1 MAVLIMT
8 IAATA
13 LLVIDITIVS
23 IALPAIQSDLG
34 GGLAA
39 AQWIIIGYTVTFGA
53 LQQPAAS
60 LSDRLGR
67 RTMFTA
73 GITVFTVS
81 SLACGLAQSALALDL
96 ARLAQGAGAALIM
109 ANALPML
116 AQTYEGQ
123 RRNMAIAVWGTT
135 LGAAGAAAPV
145 LGGIL
150 LAVSDWRALFLVNVP
165 VGIVA
170 LFLCRRVLPAD
181 AARGTAP
188 IDWPGAALL
197 LLLLTAANLAL
208 TLAQWWYGAAA
219 VLLLAAFLL
228 VERRAVAPVLDL
240 SLFRIPTFVAAS
252 LLAFV
257 SRVATIGSS
266 VYYVLY
272 FERELGLTP
281 LATGLLMAAILIP
294 QLLTGLLAGKLLA
307 RFSPS
312 FLIAGGSAV
321 LGLGGVHMAMTFA
334 PAASAWDFLPG
345 LILWGV
351 GGGLAATPKTTLAVN
366 VVEKERAGMASGMV
380 NTMLAIGAAAG
391 VGLLGIPYAAGG
403 ASLVMYTAAAL
414 SVVTAVIAL
423 VLVRPQDLVTGAP
436 VTRSP

>member
-23 IALPAIQSDLG
+23 IALPAIQADLG
-34 GGLAA
+34 GSLAA
-39 AQWIIIGYTVTFGA
+39 TQWIIIGYTVTFGA
-53 LQQPAAS
+53 LQQPAAA

-73 GITVFTVS
+73 GITVFTLS
-81 SLACGLAQSALALDL
+81 SLACGMAPTALALDL

-145 LGGIL
+145 IGGLL
-150 LAVSDWRALFLVNVP
+150 LAVADWRALFLVNVP
-165 VGIVA
+165 VGVA
-170 LFLCRRVLPAD
+170 ALVLCRRVLPAD
-181 AARGTAP
+181 AARGRAP
-188 IDWPGAALL
+188 IDWLGAGLL
-197 LLLLTAANLAL
+197 VLLLTAANLGL
-208 TLAQWWYGAAA
+208 TLGQWWYGAAA
-219 VLLLAAFLL
+219 AILLAAFLAA
-228 VERRAVAPVLDL
+228 ERRAEAPVLDL

-266 VYYVLY
+266 VYYVLS
-272 FERELGLTP
+272 FERQLGLTP
-281 LATGLLMAAILIP
+281 LATGLLLSAILIP
-294 QLLTGLLAGKLLA
+294 QLLTGLAAGRLQA

-312 FLIAGGSAV
+312 VLIAAGSAV
-321 LGLGGVHMAMTFA
+321 LAAGGVHLALAFSST
-334 PAASAWDFLPG
+334 ASAPGFLPG

-391 VGLLGIPYAAGG
+391 VGLLSLPYTAGG
-403 ASLVMYTAAAL
+403 TSLVMYTASGLAVL
-414 SVVTAVIAL
+414 TAVIAL
-423 VLVRPQDLVTGAP
+423 VLVRQKDLVTGAP
-436 VTRSP
+436 A